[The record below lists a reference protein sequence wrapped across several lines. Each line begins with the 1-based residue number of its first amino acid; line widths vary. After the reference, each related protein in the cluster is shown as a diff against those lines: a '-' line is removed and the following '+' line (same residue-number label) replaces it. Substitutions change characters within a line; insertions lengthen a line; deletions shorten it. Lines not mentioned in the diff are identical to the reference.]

1 MITKEQIYQLKIDA
15 LNGEL
20 ENENTE
26 LFEYLIQDPDYFSDD
41 FIQYVLNQESS
52 PWNRWDDEIVNKIG
66 IDKIISSKQGESRE
80 NLIQALSRNDINV
93 KKIVSNLENDSKKEI
108 NELINTMAEDGK
120 FQIDK
125 IHNLMDKESF
135 NKYYEKN
142 EEKFSTVLIK
152 ELLDE
157 GIIENISDRAKE
169 ILLNN
174 SSYETCEKYYKN
186 GKIDIDSLDE
196 KKSILEDEKKKI
208 EKNNRISSAI
218 ANINCGLDVNKDV
231 LIRDLSAAQFYD
243 LYKNKKINDEVLKD
257 RKDFD
262 QNILDNA
269 EKYDKKTVSEAIT
282 GQYFQKGL
290 YNTCLDL
297 ETIVNYNKSKKIN
310 DDNSKKIEEI
320 YNYLQSNDEHND
332 KIDIKKIEQIAK
344 NINIDE
350 TINNEIKQFGNELNN
365 ELKMMQ
371 NNISKIKKEYVQNT
385 NVPIYRLENKSEN
398 EKNLKLLVHS
408 ELVENA
414 KKYYEKKWDGISF
427 SLLDNNHLD
436 TFLSGIIFGYNSIDS
451 QNIKA
456 VNTEDGQTNQINIFL
471 DENRRVKAN
480 DLYSVEEYLKNTDAY
495 NEIAVKTKDERPKPD
510 YILTYE
516 KYPNNNE
523 IEIAK
528 MYNIPIISVDKS
540 KYIDKNLDEKDN
552 KSTYKNRFYTNEFGR
567 DIKLKDR
574 LKSSK
579 NEKIDKNHI
588 KKFAKDKDVILE
600 KKNAKE
606 MIEKL
611 NIEQDIE
618 IENFRKRER

>member
-1 MITKEQIYQLKIDA
+1 M
-15 LNGEL
+15 
-20 ENENTE
+20 
-26 LFEYLIQDPDYFSDD
+26 
-41 FIQYVLNQESS
+41 
-52 PWNRWDDEIVNKIG
+52 
-66 IDKIISSKQGESRE
+66 
-80 NLIQALSRNDINV
+80 
-93 KKIVSNLENDSKKEI
+93 
-108 NELINTMAEDGK
+108 
-120 FQIDK
+120 
-125 IHNLMDKESF
+125 
-135 NKYYEKN
+135 
-142 EEKFSTVLIK
+142 
-152 ELLDE
+152 
-157 GIIENISDRAKE
+157 
-169 ILLNN
+169 
-174 SSYETCEKYYKN
+174 
-186 GKIDIDSLDE
+186 
-196 KKSILEDEKKKI
+196 
-208 EKNNRISSAI
+208 
-218 ANINCGLDVNKDV
+218 DVNKDV

-523 IEIAK
+523 IEIAQ

-540 KYIDKNLDEKDN
+540 KYIDKNLDGKDN

>member
-1 MITKEQIYQLKIDA
+1 M
-15 LNGEL
+15 
-20 ENENTE
+20 
-26 LFEYLIQDPDYFSDD
+26 
-41 FIQYVLNQESS
+41 
-52 PWNRWDDEIVNKIG
+52 
-66 IDKIISSKQGESRE
+66 
-80 NLIQALSRNDINV
+80 
-93 KKIVSNLENDSKKEI
+93 SNLENDSKKEI
-108 NELINTMAEDGK
+108 NELINTTAEDGK

-320 YNYLQSNDEHND
+320 YNYLQSND

-414 KKYYEKKWDGISF
+414 K
-427 SLLDNNHLD
+427 
-436 TFLSGIIFGYNSIDS
+436 
-451 QNIKA
+451 NI
-456 VNTEDGQTNQINIFL
+456 
-471 DENRRVKAN
+471 
-480 DLYSVEEYLKNTDAY
+480 
-495 NEIAVKTKDERPKPD
+495 
-510 YILTYE
+510 
-516 KYPNNNE
+516 
-523 IEIAK
+523 
-528 MYNIPIISVDKS
+528 M
-540 KYIDKNLDEKDN
+540 
-552 KSTYKNRFYTNEFGR
+552 
-567 DIKLKDR
+567 
-574 LKSSK
+574 
-579 NEKIDKNHI
+579 
-588 KKFAKDKDVILE
+588 
-600 KKNAKE
+600 KKNGME
-606 MIEKL
+606 FHL
-611 NIEQDIE
+611 VY
-618 IENFRKRER
+618 

>member
-66 IDKIISSKQGESRE
+66 IDKIIISKQGESRE

-523 IEIAK
+523 IEIAQ

-579 NEKIDKNHI
+579 NEKIDKNYI

>member
-66 IDKIISSKQGESRE
+66 IDKIIISKQGESRE

-456 VNTEDGQTNQINIFL
+456 VNTEDGQTNQINIFS

-523 IEIAK
+523 IEIAQ

-574 LKSSK
+574 LKSSE

>member
-523 IEIAK
+523 IEIAQ

-574 LKSSK
+574 LKSSE
-579 NEKIDKNHI
+579 NEKFDKNHI

-618 IENFRKRER
+618 IEKF

>member
-66 IDKIISSKQGESRE
+66 IDKIIISKQGESRE

-93 KKIVSNLENDSKKEI
+93 KKIVSNLENNSKKEI

-218 ANINCGLDVNKDV
+218 ANINCDLDVNKDV

-350 TINNEIKQFGNELNN
+350 TINNEIKQFGNEL
-365 ELKMMQ
+365 KMMQ

-436 TFLSGIIFGYNSIDS
+436 TFSSGIIFGYNSIDS

-523 IEIAK
+523 IEIAQ

-574 LKSSK
+574 LKSSE

>member
-66 IDKIISSKQGESRE
+66 IDKIIISKQGESRE

-108 NELINTMAEDGK
+108 TELINTMAEDGK

-218 ANINCGLDVNKDV
+218 ANINCSLDVNKDV

-257 RKDFD
+257 RKNFD
-262 QNILDNA
+262 QNIIDNA
-269 EKYDKKTVSEAIT
+269 KKYDKKTVSEAIT

-290 YNTCLDL
+290 YNICLDL

-344 NINIDE
+344 DINIDE

-365 ELKMMQ
+365 ELKMTQ

-398 EKNLKLLVHS
+398 EKNFKLLVHS

-414 KKYYEKKWDGISF
+414 KKYYERKWDGISF
-427 SLLDNNHLD
+427 SLLDDKHLD
-436 TFLSGIIFGYNSIDS
+436 TFLSGVIFGYNSIDS

-456 VNTEDGQTNQINIFL
+456 VNTEDGKTNQTNIFL
-471 DENRRVKAN
+471 DENIRVKAN

-523 IEIAK
+523 IEIAQ

-574 LKSSK
+574 LKSSE

-588 KKFAKDKDVILE
+588 KKFTKDKDVILE

>member
-66 IDKIISSKQGESRE
+66 IDKIIISKQGESRE

-344 NINIDE
+344 NIDIDE

-385 NVPIYRLENKSEN
+385 NVSIYRLENKSEN

-523 IEIAK
+523 IEIAQ

-574 LKSSK
+574 LKSSE

-618 IENFRKRER
+618 IEKF

>member
-1 MITKEQIYQLKIDA
+1 MK
-15 LNGEL
+15 
-20 ENENTE
+20 
-26 LFEYLIQDPDYFSDD
+26 
-41 FIQYVLNQESS
+41 
-52 PWNRWDDEIVNKIG
+52 
-66 IDKIISSKQGESRE
+66 
-80 NLIQALSRNDINV
+80 
-93 KKIVSNLENDSKKEI
+93 
-108 NELINTMAEDGK
+108 
-120 FQIDK
+120 
-125 IHNLMDKESF
+125 
-135 NKYYEKN
+135 
-142 EEKFSTVLIK
+142 VLI
-152 ELLDE
+152 L
-157 GIIENISDRAKE
+157 SD
-169 ILLNN
+169 IHG
-174 SSYETCEKYYKN
+174 SSHY
-186 GKIDIDSLDE
+186 
-196 KKSILEDEKKKI
+196 
-208 EKNNRISSAI
+208 A
-218 ANINCGLDVNKDV
+218 
-231 LIRDLSAAQFYD
+231 
-243 LYKNKKINDEVLKD
+243 
-257 RKDFD
+257 
-262 QNILDNA
+262 
-269 EKYDKKTVSEAIT
+269 
-282 GQYFQKGL
+282 
-290 YNTCLDL
+290 
-297 ETIVNYNKSKKIN
+297 
-310 DDNSKKIEEI
+310 KKIEEI

-344 NINIDE
+344 DINIDE

-365 ELKMMQ
+365 ELKMTQ

-398 EKNLKLLVHS
+398 EKNFKLLVHS

-414 KKYYEKKWDGISF
+414 KKYYERKWDGISF
-427 SLLDNNHLD
+427 SLLDDKHLD
-436 TFLSGIIFGYNSIDS
+436 TFLSGVIFGYNSIDS

-456 VNTEDGQTNQINIFL
+456 VNTEDGKTNQTNIFL
-471 DENRRVKAN
+471 DENIRVKAN

-523 IEIAK
+523 IEIAQ

-574 LKSSK
+574 LKSSE

-588 KKFAKDKDVILE
+588 KKFTKDKDVILE

>member
-66 IDKIISSKQGESRE
+66 IDKIIISKQGESRE

-108 NELINTMAEDGK
+108 NELINTTAEDGK

-320 YNYLQSNDEHND
+320 YNYLQSND

-414 KKYYEKKWDGISF
+414 K
-427 SLLDNNHLD
+427 
-436 TFLSGIIFGYNSIDS
+436 
-451 QNIKA
+451 NI
-456 VNTEDGQTNQINIFL
+456 
-471 DENRRVKAN
+471 
-480 DLYSVEEYLKNTDAY
+480 
-495 NEIAVKTKDERPKPD
+495 
-510 YILTYE
+510 
-516 KYPNNNE
+516 
-523 IEIAK
+523 
-528 MYNIPIISVDKS
+528 M
-540 KYIDKNLDEKDN
+540 
-552 KSTYKNRFYTNEFGR
+552 
-567 DIKLKDR
+567 
-574 LKSSK
+574 
-579 NEKIDKNHI
+579 
-588 KKFAKDKDVILE
+588 
-600 KKNAKE
+600 KKNGME
-606 MIEKL
+606 FHL
-611 NIEQDIE
+611 VY
-618 IENFRKRER
+618 